1 MEDIALSPRVIRKIV
16 EGEVNDSW
24 VKALKEADRKM
35 KAIEV
40 LDATKVK
47 AAQDVKPELERLT
60 HKVCFPILRLV
71 DF

>member
-1 MEDIALSPRVIRKIV
+1 M

-35 KAIEV
+35 RAIEV
-40 LDATKVK
+40 LDSTKVK

-60 HKVCFPILRLV
+60 HKVCFHIPRLV
-71 DF
+71 EYLIIY